1 MPAAGFAQPGVL
13 FAGNSSAPDRAFY
26 RQVFNKLPR
35 DKYTRY
41 VEVGVGSFAAALV
54 AANAGIPPSA
64 METSDVT
71 LYTGIV
77 GTCVSGGDLT
87 DLGMTLDGEP
97 VELPDAPIV
106 EQAAH
111 MLYVHWLARMQ
122 AKGSADYWNNL
133 VTDLVEREADH
144 KKRLVDSLTS
154 LAERLRGVA
163 FKPMCMWDHIALA
176 ENDPHA
182 IIIAAPPTY
191 KCLERSERILTAD
204 LQWVPCGELK
214 AGDRILAFNEHHGN
228 RDGAGNHRRWEFAE
242 ITYSEPAVKDCVRV
256 TLENGD
262 SVVCTTDHPW
272 LVSSGPGAKR
282 QWVEAADLLK
292 KPRRGAVPEA
302 RYVFR
307 ALDTWEP
314 QRSYEAG
321 WLAGMFDGEGSLHI
335 GSANKLAITQ
345 AVGPIADLI
354 EARMLA
360 AGFKPMTHISSPRG
374 PLSKK
379 DLKKFEVAGGFSEIC
394 RVLGTLRPGR
404 LLEKLQTSGLEK
416 RTIRADHV
424 RIVSV
429 DPVGPTPVQSIST
442 SSRTYI
448 GEGYLMHNSGF
459 EKFFDTGGRVE
470 WQEPSYAIFDPEVD
484 MKRLADHMEG
494 KAALL
499 MFLQE
504 ERSGIAA
511 HPTPVFAH
519 PLGEVARAYVISN
532 RPEEIFKLTGGPKVA
547 LGMARSTG
555 PTSLPIIPPDLQV
568 TDQSRVDVVGA
579 RGTEVDYYRDLW
591 MHRLA
596 AAPGSY
602 NMLVIVDGYVAGVLG
617 YGAETMTRPYPGAT
631 KYTNHLLMRFA
642 FGAPHHE
649 LRLTRLA
656 TMLALR
662 RDTARHVF
670 TGASEVLLAA
680 SHGLVTVEYTR
691 HPEAKGLRGLMTLDA
706 RDKHPDGYKLSY
718 SAGWGDDSI
727 PTTLTKFLEKEKSW
741 RASRSKAKK

>member
-1 MPAAGFAQPGVL
+1 MPAGFAQPGVL

-35 DKYTRY
+35 DKYRRY

-54 AANAGIPPSA
+54 AANAGIPPSC

-77 GTCVSGGDLT
+77 GTCVSGGDLA

-97 VELPDAPIV
+97 VEIPDAPIV

-111 MLYVHWLARMQ
+111 LLYVHWLARMQ
-122 AKGSADYWNNL
+122 AKGEADYWLNL

-144 KKRLVDSLTS
+144 KKRLIDSLSS
-154 LAERLRGVA
+154 LAERLKGVK
-163 FKPMCMWDHIALA
+163 FTPKCMWDHIA
-176 ENDPHA
+176 EVEDDPGS

-191 KCLERSERILTAD
+191 
-204 LQWVPCGELK
+204 
-214 AGDRILAFNEHHGN
+214 
-228 RDGAGNHRRWEFAE
+228 
-242 ITYSEPAVKDCVRV
+242 
-256 TLENGD
+256 
-262 SVVCTTDHPW
+262 
-272 LVSSGPGAKR
+272 
-282 QWVEAADLLK
+282 
-292 KPRRGAVPEA
+292 
-302 RYVFR
+302 R
-307 ALDTWEP
+307 A
-314 QRSYEAG
+314 
-321 WLAGMFDGEGSLHI
+321 
-335 GSANKLAITQ
+335 
-345 AVGPIADLI
+345 
-354 EARMLA
+354 
-360 AGFKPMTHISSPRG
+360 
-374 PLSKK
+374 
-379 DLKKFEVAGGFSEIC
+379 
-394 RVLGTLRPGR
+394 
-404 LLEKLQTSGLEK
+404 
-416 RTIRADHV
+416 
-424 RIVSV
+424 
-429 DPVGPTPVQSIST
+429 
-442 SSRTYI
+442 
-448 GEGYLMHNSGF
+448 GF

-470 WQEPSYAIFDPEVD
+470 WSEPPYSIFDPEVD

-519 PLGEVARAYVISN
+519 PLGDVARAYVISN
-532 RPEEIFKLTGGPKVA
+532 RPEEIFKLTGGPKIA
-547 LGMARSTG
+547 LGQARSTG
-555 PTSLPIIPPDLQV
+555 PTSLPIIPPDHQV
-568 TDQSRVDVVGA
+568 TDRSRLEVVA
-579 RGTEVDYYRDLW
+579 AKGTEVDYYRDLW

-670 TGASEVLLAA
+670 TGASEILLAA